1 MRWDLPERHAR
12 KTLRERLSPY
22 ELLARSSHRLV
33 AAAIATCMEGRDKPP
48 GQAAEVQA
56 RLLVRLSHDL
66 RVVQLAACRS
76 YSLQALSITA
86 NVFELSNAVAY
97 IGTSAERARA
107 WESHKE
113 TKKTYPPLS
122 EKRNAIKAMVLALV
136 PDIEDLEKRVD
147 DQEKLY
153 ETLCMA
159 KHGNPKALRRF
170 GVALSGNTMR
180 LYHGPIDTQYVVRQ
194 GRFALYHA
202 ARMVGLAAI
211 VFCKPLIDGAQ
222 QAKRRRYRRVER
234 DLVARVLE
242 LAPNMPD
249 HPA

>member
-1 MRWDLPERHAR
+1 
-12 KTLRERLSPY
+12 
-22 ELLARSSHRLV
+22 
-33 AAAIATCMEGRDKPP
+33 MEGRDKPP
-48 GQAAEVQA
+48 GHAAEVQA
-56 RLLVRLSHDL
+56 RLLVRISHDL
-66 RVVQLAACRS
+66 RVVELAAIRS

-86 NVFELSNAVAY
+86 NIFELSNAVAY

-107 WESHKE
+107 WENHKE

-122 EKRNAIKAMVLALV
+122 ERRNAIKAMLLALV

-180 LYHGPIDTQYVVRQ
+180 LYHGPIDTKYVVRQ

-202 ARMVGLAAI
+202 ARMTGLAAI
-211 VFCKPLIDGAQ
+211 VFCKPLVDGAQ
-222 QAKRRRYRRVER
+222 KEKRRRYGRVER
-234 DLVARVLE
+234 QMVGRVLA
-242 LAPNMPD
+242 LASNMPD